1 MAPTPRPG
9 ILDIEPYV
17 GGEASLPGFDRPA
30 RLASNENAL
39 GASAKARQAYL
50 ETADDLQRY
59 PDGGA
64 TALRQ
69 AIAQVHDLDA
79 GRIVCGAG
87 SDELIALL
95 VRAYAGP
102 GDEVLYSRHG
112 FLMYPIAATTAGAT
126 AVAAPETA
134 ELKADVDALLA
145 RVTERTKLVFL
156 ANPNNP
162 TGTYLARR
170 ELERLRAGLPDGT
183 LLVIDAAYAE
193 YVDDPAYSDGA
204 DMVDAGAAGTSQ
216 SDGGAEV
223 VMTRTFSKIHG
234 LAALRLG
241 WLYGPRAVVDVMNR
255 VRGPFNVAKPALA
268 AGEAAVLDR
277 NHVDRSL
284 AHNNQW
290 RDWFRQQVGG
300 AGLEV
305 LPSAANFVLVRFDS
319 HQQAEAAVAHC
330 KQHGVLTRQMA
341 KYGLPDCLR
350 VSIGAE
356 WEMRRAADA
365 FADFARAHGLDAGG
379 SEGAERTA

>member
-17 GGEASLPGFDRPA
+17 GGEASLPGHDRPA

-39 GASAKARQAYL
+39 GASPKARQAYL
-50 ETADDLQRY
+50 EVADDLQRY

-64 TALRQ
+64 TALRR
-69 AIAQVHDLDA
+69 AIAEVHGLDA

-134 ELKADVDALLA
+134 DLRADVDALLA
-145 RVTERTKLVFL
+145 RVSEATKLVFL

-162 TGTYLARR
+162 TGTYLPRA
-170 ELERLRAGLPDGT
+170 ELERLHAGLPEHV
-183 LLVIDAAYAE
+183 LLVLDAAYAE
-193 YVDDPAYSDGA
+193 YVDDPAYTDGA
-204 DMVDAGAAGTSQ
+204 DLVERADNVA
-216 SDGGAEV
+216 
-223 VMTRTFSKIHG
+223 MTRTFSKIHG

-241 WLYGPRAVVDVMNR
+241 WLYGPANVVDVMNR

-268 AGEAAVLDR
+268 AGEAAVRDR
-277 NHVDRSL
+277 DHVARSVD
-284 AHNNQW
+284 HNARW

-305 LPSAANFVLVRFDS
+305 LPSAANFVLVRFPDPAT
-319 HQQAEAAVAHC
+319 AEAAVAHC
-330 KQHGVLTRQMA
+330 KAHGVLTRQMG

-350 VSIGAE
+350 VTIGAD
-356 WEMRRAADA
+356 WEMRMAADA
-365 FADFARAHGLDAGG
+365 FAGFARQQGHGRPA
-379 SEGAERTA
+379 